1 VEGSLASRAG
11 AAAAGVG
18 LLREADAHLTQR
30 RGFACLL
37 AQMIAGVLAPR
48 GEATSGRQG
57 GRNSIRPLCP

>member
-30 RGFACLL
+30 RGFACRL
-37 AQMIAGVLAPR
+37 AQMIAGGAGTAGRRYFGSSR
-48 GEATSGRQG
+48 GAE
-57 GRNSIRPLCP
+57 